1 MKPQEKIDFETTVGR
16 STRAHES
23 KPIRLHIQALKRPY
37 ASARAH
43 VLCTLVWVIRGDYQ
57 CFAYT
62 QAERLLQIAID
73 SCLSLSP
80 SSNSPAPDT
89 AALSPPAA
97 MEYALALKRYF
108 EFLLGVRGDL
118 QQCAQMLRLLASLHR
133 SHGVAISQCGRGGGA
148 EETGCQ
154 RKISAMYFTCKGRL
168 HWVLAMYAR
177 GAEEGKR
184 QAEEEMMGDNTRRA
198 RTPSALEKNTWGR
211 GGARA
216 VDAERQLLRSEC
228 CFVQAYRAAVAGPI
242 AGDDEATAS
251 SSPGSRKASPAPLKP
266 TRQEL
271 DLDLAAGEVA
281 TSLAWVAV
289 EAARFRDA
297 EDLAVISLRHRGL
310 MAAVRPS
317 VLDHGMQDGSPS
329 RARLEAWGAR
339 EAAAMF
345 VGAGP
350 WGPAG
355 KEIWAVVVEKAA
367 HLGEVLAVRA
377 RALSARGSM
386 TQAELCLERGL
397 RMAPR
402 NAFLVHQLAAFLVG
416 VRADAPAAYKV
427 CFLRQ
432 QRQRQVSGVLGV

>member
-1 MKPQEKIDFETTVGR
+1 M
-16 STRAHES
+16 
-23 KPIRLHIQALKRPY
+23 
-37 ASARAH
+37 
-43 VLCTLVWVIRGDYQ
+43 
-57 CFAYT
+57 
-62 QAERLLQIAID
+62 
-73 SCLSLSP
+73 
-80 SSNSPAPDT
+80 
-89 AALSPPAA
+89 SPPAA

-177 GAEEGKR
+177 GAEGGKG
-184 QAEEEMMGDNTRRA
+184 QAAEVRMGDNTGRA
-198 RTPSALEKNTWGR
+198 NTPSALEKKTWGR
-211 GGARA
+211 GDARGI
-216 VDAERQLLRSEC
+216 DAERQLHRAEC
-228 CFVQAYRAAVAGPI
+228 CFVQAYRAAVAGPS
-242 AGDDEATAS
+242 ASDDEATDS
-251 SSPGSRKASPAPLKP
+251 TDSRKASPAPLKP
-266 TRQEL
+266 SRQEL

-317 VLDHGMQDGSPS
+317 VFDHGMQDGSPS

-345 VGAGP
+345 IGAGP
-350 WGPAG
+350 WGPG
-355 KEIWAVVVEKAA
+355 GEGIWAVVVEKAA

-377 RALSARGSM
+377 RALSARGYM

-397 RMAPR
+397 QVAPR

-427 CFLRQ
+427 CFMRH